1 MNNCP
6 AVAPADAS
14 SPKNT
19 QDNKLLG
26 QSGISV
32 DIPAQE
38 MVGSEFDS
46 RMMQRCLELARRA
59 LGRTSPNPLVGA
71 VVVKD
76 GEIVGEG
83 FHPRA
88 GEPHAEVFALKAA
101 GDSARGATIYVSLE
115 PCNHYGRTPPC
126 SEGLINAGVSKVIVG
141 MVDPNPLVA
150 GGGIARLRA
159 AGVEV
164 VVGVEEAACQ
174 KLNEGFIHRILYKR
188 PLGILKYA
196 MTLDGKIAA
205 SSGHSTWVTNQ
216 DARSEVHQLRAAC
229 DAVIVGGNT
238 VRQDN
243 PYLTSHQVGG
253 HNPLRVV
260 MSRSLNL
267 PENAHLWEVAEAPS
281 LVLTEIGSS
290 RDFQAMLLK
299 KGVEVVE
306 FPSLTPE
313 LVMTHLYERGFCSVL
328 WECGGTL
335 AASAIAQ
342 GAVQKILAFIAPKI
356 IGGSNAPT
364 PVGDLGFTTMTEALS
379 LERVRWRVVGS
390 DCLVE
395 GYLPQISQ

>member
-1 MNNCP
+1 MDNFP
-6 AVAPADAS
+6 VVAQADAFS
-14 SPKNT
+14 ANNT
-19 QDNKLLG
+19 QDHTLVVRSPVSKEK
-26 QSGISV
+26 I
-32 DIPAQE
+32 
-38 MVGSEFDS
+38 GSDFDS

-71 VVVKD
+71 VIVKD
-76 GEIVGEG
+76 GEIIGEG
-83 FHPRA
+83 FHPRV
-88 GEPHAEVFALKAA
+88 GEPHAEVFALRAA
-101 GDSARGATIYVSLE
+101 GVNARGSTIYVNLE

-126 SEGLINAGVSKVIVG
+126 SEGLITAGVAKVVVG

-150 GGGIARLRA
+150 GGGIARLRG

-174 KLNEGFIHRILYKR
+174 QLNEAFVHRILHKR

-205 SSGHSTWVTNQ
+205 SSGHSAWVTSQ

-238 VRQDN
+238 VRHDN
-243 PYLTSHQVGG
+243 PYLTSHQVGA

-260 MSRSLNL
+260 MSRHLNL
-267 PENAHLWEVAEAPS
+267 PENARLWQTTEAPT
-281 LVLTEIGSS
+281 LVLTEVGANPH
-290 RDFQAMLLK
+290 FQDLLLK
-299 KGVEVVE
+299 QGVEVVE
-306 FPSLTPE
+306 FASLTPDQA
-313 LVMTHLYERGFCSVL
+313 MAYLYERGFCSVL

-342 GAVQKILAFIAPKI
+342 GAVQKVLAIIAPKI

-364 PVGDLGFTTMTEALS
+364 PVGDLGLTTMTEALS
-379 LERVRWRVVGS
+379 LERVRWQVIGT

-395 GYLPQISQ
+395 GYLPQKS